1 MDIELVPGDV
11 LDKATAQIAQGG
23 DGIREGAAA
32 LLEAK
37 LAYKEA
43 ESQGITGGKNCSVLL
58 SGALRRLHDD
68 PYLALGV
75 PVAAAEPDIKK
86 AYRKLALRFHPDKS
100 RATTSLFQAIQG
112 ANVSAAAGCRVR
124 RYLKLQLLDTASHW
138 KHFILQSPM

>member
-1 MDIELVPGDV
+1 VWRSIMDIELVPGDV

-75 PVAAAEPDIKK
+75 PVAAAEADIKK

-112 ANVSAAAGCRVR
+112 ANVSATAESCRV
-124 RYLKLQLLDTASHW
+124 YNCQLSYASAV
-138 KHFILQSPM
+138 